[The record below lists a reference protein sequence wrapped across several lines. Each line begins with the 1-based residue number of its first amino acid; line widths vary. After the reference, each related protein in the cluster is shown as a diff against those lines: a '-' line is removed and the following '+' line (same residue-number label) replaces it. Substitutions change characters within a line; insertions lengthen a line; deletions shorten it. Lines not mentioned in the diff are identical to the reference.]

1 MIKIKKLLIVS
12 AKNQFNN
19 YITDQILPLYPL
31 GYPLRGVKNVNL
43 K

>member
-1 MIKIKKLLIVS
+1 MIKIKILLIIF
-12 AKNQFNN
+12 AKIKFNN
-19 YITDQILPLYPL
+19 YIANQILPLYPL